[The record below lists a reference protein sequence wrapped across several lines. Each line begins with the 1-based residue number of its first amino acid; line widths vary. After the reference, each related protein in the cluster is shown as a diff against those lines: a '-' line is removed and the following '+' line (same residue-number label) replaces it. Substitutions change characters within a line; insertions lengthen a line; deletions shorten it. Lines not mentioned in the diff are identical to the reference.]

1 MAPYED
7 WNKMDEDEEDE
18 LQDTTVSDTSNTR
31 AVRARPHMPP

>member
-18 LQDTTVSDTSNTR
+18 LQDTTVSDTSKTR
-31 AVRARPHMPP
+31 VLRARPHTPL